1 MKAICK
7 HQYGGPEV
15 LRMEEVP
22 IPQPKGDEVLIQV
35 MANSANPADWH
46 ILRGK
51 PYFARFTFGLFKP
64 KNPVLGSDFSGIV
77 KAIGP
82 EVKSLKI
89 GDHVFGE
96 KLQGAF
102 AEFCVLSASVLA
114 KMPNG
119 SSFEDMA
126 ALPIAGLTA
135 YQALLEHGKLKQGES
150 VLINGASGGVG
161 HFAVQIA
168 KAYGAEVAGICSS
181 KNVEFVKSLGA
192 DDVYPYD
199 KSDLNSLEKQF
210 DLVIDC
216 FGNLKHQQL
225 QALGKRGVLVGF
237 TKMGHMLK
245 VLLNNAFSNF
255 SLKQFTAEPRREE
268 LEILA
273 NLVSSKQLK
282 PKIAK
287 IYPAEEIPA
296 AIAFIEQMRT
306 PGKVVMR
313 WKQ

>member
-7 HQYGGPEV
+7 DQYGGPEV
-15 LRMEEVP
+15 LRMEEIP

-51 PYFARFTFGLFKP
+51 PFFARFSFGLFKP
-64 KNPVLGSDFSGIV
+64 KNPVLGSDFAGIV
-77 KAIGP
+77 RALGP
-82 EVKSLKI
+82 DVQHFNL
-89 GDHVFGE
+89 GDAVFGE
-96 KLQGAF
+96 SLEGAF
-102 AEFCVLSASVLA
+102 AEFCVAKESVLA
-114 KMPNG
+114 KMPAQ
-119 SSFEDMA
+119 SSFDAMA

-135 YQALLEHGKLKQGES
+135 YQALLEQGQLKKGES

-168 KAYGAEVAGICSS
+168 KAYGAQVAGICSS
-181 KNVEFVKSLGA
+181 RNVDFVLSLGA
-192 DDVYPYD
+192 DEVFAYD
-199 KSDLNSLEKQF
+199 KTDLNSLNRQF

-216 FGNLKHQQL
+216 YGNLKLPQL

-237 TKMGHMLK
+237 TTMGHMLK
-245 VLLNNAFSNF
+245 VLLSNIFSKY
-255 SLKQFTAEPRREE
+255 SLKQFTAEARRED
-268 LEILA
+268 LEVLA
-273 NLVSSKQLK
+273 NLIASNQLK
-282 PKIAK
+282 PAIAK
-287 IYPAEEIPA
+287 FYPAEEIPA
-296 AIAFIEQMRT
+296 AIAYIEQMRT

>member
-82 EVKSLKI
+82 EVKSLNI
-89 GDHVFGE
+89 GDYVFGE

-114 KMPNG
+114 KMPSG